1 MRIWSELTA
10 RENYLSVAT
19 LHQKLKRLVLKF
31 KEVYVIINI
40 DYILRFNIISII
52 FVGFDTSF
60 QIV

>member
-19 LHQKLKRLVLKF
+19 LHQKLKILVLKF

-40 DYILRFNIISII
+40 DYIGESALTRPR
-52 FVGFDTSF
+52 
-60 QIV
+60 